1 MKANKII
8 TTLGCLALILLSLY
22 FVYGLLKIGGEGLA
36 SLGYSSSVIEGMTEK
51 EEKNY
56 TSKFNETAAFIEKKM
71 EEMKTGDETRDVHA
85 RSIVNLDDVEGFS
98 DLKEEV
104 IDYVSFMRKYMVNAT
119 ILEIGLSKERWAGTI
134 NKVVQSKSSSLH
146 LIEKYDKF
154 LNALKSDGNTGG
166 GVAKGGAATKG
177 GLFG

>member
-56 TSKFNETAAFIEKKM
+56 TSKFNETAAFIEKTL
-71 EEMKTGDETRDVHA
+71 ESLSPQPKTLVM
-85 RSIVNLDDVEGFS
+85 S
-98 DLKEEV
+98 
-104 IDYVSFMRKYMVNAT
+104 
-119 ILEIGLSKERWAGTI
+119 
-134 NKVVQSKSSSLH
+134 
-146 LIEKYDKF
+146 
-154 LNALKSDGNTGG
+154 
-166 GVAKGGAATKG
+166 
-177 GLFG
+177 